1 MSPQRAAPLSTVIIE
16 DEPLARL
23 HLRELIGAT
32 PALQLVGEAADG
44 PRGLALVE
52 SLRPDLL
59 LLDIRIPE
67 LDGLALLE
75 QCTHQP
81 LVVFTTAYDV
91 HAVHAFELGAADY
104 LLKPFGADRFA
115 RAVARVQQRR
125 SDRVAEESP
134 NNESPNDAPPVPLAP
149 RLRELLGPRATE
161 AGALQHL
168 YIRDRGAVRPVPIR
182 DVERLEADDDYVTV
196 YAKGARHLLTIT
208 LSELLERLDARRF
221 VRIHRSHAVNLDWVA
236 SLAPHDAGRWA
247 VVMRDGTR
255 LVASR
260 SGTQLLRA
268 LRRGPTTA

>member
-1 MSPQRAAPLSTVIIE
+1 MSPHQPAPLSTVIIE

-32 PALQLVGEAADG
+32 PALRLVGEAADG

-59 LLDIRIPE
+59 FLDIRIPE

-115 RAVARVQQRR
+115 RAVTRVQQRR
-125 SDRVAEESP
+125 SDRVAEATPS
-134 NNESPNDAPPVPLAP
+134 DAPSVPLAP

-221 VRIHRSHAVNLDWVA
+221 VRIHRSHAVNIDWVA
-236 SLAPHDAGRWA
+236 NFAPHDAGRWA